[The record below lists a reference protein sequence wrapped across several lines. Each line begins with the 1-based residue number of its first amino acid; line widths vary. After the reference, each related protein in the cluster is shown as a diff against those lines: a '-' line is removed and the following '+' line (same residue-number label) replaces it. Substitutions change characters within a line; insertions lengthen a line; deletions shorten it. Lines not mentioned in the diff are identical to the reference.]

1 MRLDS
6 FCFVIFCICYG
17 STLNKLI
24 IMIIIITK
32 IIMII
37 IIIIIIMIIIKL
49 IVSKGEIKRE

>member
-37 IIIIIIMIIIKL
+37 IIIIIMIIIKL

>member
-37 IIIIIIMIIIKL
+37 IIIIMIIIKL